1 MINQHTKLC
10 YYKNHFIVFTNSTWV
25 IADNIT
31 ILLVVIKKTCPKRI
45 QFKIIKVASRLL
57 IKSVCFLKAS
67 FILLNFMSPQ
77 IVHQQKKKPNSNL
90 KAWTKTVAPI

>member
-10 YYKNHFIVFTNSTWV
+10 YYKTTSLFSRNSTWV

-45 QFKIIKVASRLL
+45 QFKVIKVASRLL

-67 FILLNFMSPQ
+67 FINFMSPQ
-77 IVHQQKKKPNSNL
+77 IDHQQKKIII
-90 KAWTKTVAPI
+90 KTEL